1 MVINALSY
9 LFLAIYFIRDHK
21 FISKLRINA
30 FRLRGLQSGEDILL
44 QSGVRLYGCRNIKIG
59 HYSFFGRG
67 TKLYAYNEKI
77 VIGSNCLIADSVKIV
92 TRNHLYSDVNNP
104 INKQGYTDSPITI
117 GDDVWIGFGCT
128 ILPGV
133 NIGNGA
139 IVAAGSVVTK
149 SIPAMKI
156 YGGIPAKLIKER

>member
-9 LFLAIYFIRDHK
+9 LFLVIYYLRDHK

-59 HYSFFGRG
+59 DYSFFGRG

-92 TRNHLYSDVNNP
+92 TRNHLYSDVNNF
-104 INKQGYTDSPITI
+104 INKQGYTNSPITI
-117 GDDVWIGFGCT
+117 GDDVWIGFDCT

-149 SIPAMKI
+149 NIPAMKI